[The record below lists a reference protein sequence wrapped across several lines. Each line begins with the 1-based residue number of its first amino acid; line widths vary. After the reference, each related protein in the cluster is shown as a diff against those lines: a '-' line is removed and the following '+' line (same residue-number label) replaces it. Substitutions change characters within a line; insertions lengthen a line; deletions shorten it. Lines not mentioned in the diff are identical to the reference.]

1 MKMARQL
8 AEKQGNEVRLK
19 ELRQLENELPGHP
32 VGAVKRC
39 PSRSRQCTRG
49 IFDKHSFPACSNA
62 EIDLV
67 IEFSAKDRWAV
78 EVKGSVPDPSP
89 SKGFYIG
96 SEDIKATRR
105 MLLYPGKERY
115 QLDPNSEAM
124 PLEKLL
130 A

>member
-1 MKMARQL
+1 
-8 AEKQGNEVRLK
+8 
-19 ELRQLENELPGHP
+19 
-32 VGAVKRC
+32 
-39 PSRSRQCTRG
+39 
-49 IFDKHSFPACSNA
+49 
-62 EIDLV
+62 LV

-78 EVKGSVPDPSP
+78 EVKGSVADPSP